1 MNKSQLTSVRIVL
14 VEPQGELNL
23 GSVARIMK
31 NMGLTQLVLVN
42 PKCDRYSDNAKLMA
56 VHAMNILENAQI
68 VDNIPQALTGCTRAI
83 ATTSRPRALSE
94 KLEHPKICLPWL
106 VSTESP
112 TALIFG
118 SEERGL
124 SNQELNYA
132 HRVIGIPSNPEYPSL
147 NLAQAVAICCYELSQ
162 CILTSSIDD
171 RNQENKTVTLDS
183 LEKYYEHL
191 EMVLLQIGYI
201 YPHTANSR
209 MEKFRRLFNRA
220 NLTDE
225 ELAMLR
231 GILRQIE
238 WKINS

>member
-1 MNKSQLTSVRIVL
+1 MNKPQLTSVRIVL
-14 VEPQGELNL
+14 VETQGELNL

-56 VHAMNILENAQI
+56 VHAMDILEKARE
-68 VDNIPQALTGCTRAI
+68 VDNIPQALVGCTRAI
-83 ATTSRPRALSE
+83 ATTSRLRALSE
-94 KLEHPKICLPWL
+94 KLEHPRICLPWL
-106 VSTESP
+106 VETESP

-162 CILTSSIDD
+162 CILTSSIATLGP
-171 RNQENKTVTLDS
+171 NETATLDS
-183 LEKYYEHL
+183 LEGYYQHL
-191 EMVLLQIGYI
+191 EMILLQIGYI